1 MKVLQKCFGID
12 RAGMASAILCWLL
25 AAPASAEIY
34 RCVDGDTTVFSDVP
48 CSEGAEVHRS
58 EDRISV
64 VNPADNLDQVAASNK
79 TFLEQRRQAL
89 AQQREYAAEQQ
100 RKAQQRQ
107 RRREALEQASRY
119 RTVIGQLGHSAFG
132 VRPIDPRTDSRRQ
145 RPESPEEPTRRTL
158 LSRSGGNQ
166 PNILR

>member
-1 MKVLQKCFGID
+1 MHKCFGID
-12 RAGMASAILCWLL
+12 RAGMASAILFWVL

-34 RCVDGDTTVFSDVP
+34 RCMDGDTTVFSDVP
-48 CSEGAEVHRS
+48 CSQGAEVHRS
-58 EDRISV
+58 EGRISV
-64 VNPADNLDQVAASNK
+64 VNPADNLDQIAASNK

-89 AQQREYAAEQQ
+89 TQQREYAAEQQ
-100 RKAQQRQ
+100 REAQQRQ
-107 RRREALEQASRY
+107 RRREALEQAQRY
-119 RTVIGQLGHSAFG
+119 RTVVGHLGHSAFG

-145 RPESPEEPTRRTL
+145 RPDGSEEPTRRTL